1 MALSTNDGTKIF
13 LLVQHYSIYMATK
26 KSTAKDKASKKT
38 TKKTTKKSSKASSKK
53 KSGAK
58 AAVKDEE
65 IVEETELELE
75 DIEELD
81 DEIVSESD
89 DEELESSKEVENLE
103 EKITDE
109 ELVDEEL
116 TEVEESVKDS
126 PKDEKSAEIK
136 EIAVQ
141 SDKDESEDEDE
152 REEIMRGLEEMG
164 IDTSSLS
171 PEDLEEMITE
181 YKEIHSLEI
190 EEMDEIEQAI
200 EEVKQESEMDKLA
213 REIEGDVEEAEEP
226 KEESEMDKLARLIE
240 GEVEEE
246 EEKKLSLADEL
257 ERQIEAAME
266 KKEKKKKKEIMTEDR
281 LIEYLTPRRSKIIYF
296 ALWDLTMNIE
306 DHQATKQ
313 ALYERLKDVT
323 SMDPIDPINE
333 HKFYFGLGY
342 ILRLKLYESPIVV
355 FKTGRLK
362 INVNVENLKKIL
374 QTVGEP
380 ISQRP
385 VIPEEKKKEMIE
397 DFFSDSFFDL

>member
-1 MALSTNDGTKIF
+1 
-13 LLVQHYSIYMATK
+13 
-26 KSTAKDKASKKT
+26 
-38 TKKTTKKSSKASSKK
+38 
-53 KSGAK
+53 
-58 AAVKDEE
+58 
-65 IVEETELELE
+65 
-75 DIEELD
+75 
-81 DEIVSESD
+81 
-89 DEELESSKEVENLE
+89 
-103 EKITDE
+103 
-109 ELVDEEL
+109 
-116 TEVEESVKDS
+116 
-126 PKDEKSAEIK
+126 
-136 EIAVQ
+136 
-141 SDKDESEDEDE
+141 
-152 REEIMRGLEEMG
+152 
-164 IDTSSLS
+164 
-171 PEDLEEMITE
+171 
-181 YKEIHSLEI
+181 
-190 EEMDEIEQAI
+190 
-200 EEVKQESEMDKLA
+200 MDKLA

-355 FKTGRLK
+355 FER
-362 INVNVENLKKIL
+362 V
-374 QTVGEP
+374 
-380 ISQRP
+380 
-385 VIPEEKKKEMIE
+385 
-397 DFFSDSFFDL
+397 D